1 MPAYRVKL
9 RRGTTAEHANFI
21 GAEGEVTV
29 DTDKKRL
36 VVHDGVTPGG
46 HLVAALTDVN
56 TDVDQFTDT
65 EGLMGGYTWEHSS
78 VTTSTAATSTVINY
92 AVTVG
97 QGYQY
102 GTNGVYGNVFYLQ
115 NTTDDGTG
123 NPVEATAS
131 ASPAIELTAGYTY
144 VFDVSHSSN
153 SGHPLAFTTDGGS
166 NPVTAGVTSD
176 GTPGTAGATVTY
188 IVPSPRPLNLQYYCT
203 VHGTGMGNVIT
214 VRSDAYVAT
223 ATVPSSTFAWGG
235 DRGIIGGGEEASY
248 SLTSEYISIS
258 TPGNST
264 NFGDLTVARMSLS
277 ACSDSTY
284 GLWAGG
290 ISFTGSMPFNYWN
303 VIDYLTFATIG
314 NGSDFGDLTIGR
326 TRPAACSDGTYGLFG
341 AGEGGDGIAL
351 LEAGNVI
358 DYVTIATPSSA
369 TDFGDHTFIGW
380 GKELAA
386 AADATYGLFAGGY
399 VNDGTSS
406 YNNFAIDYVTIATPG
421 NALDFG
427 DLTAQRTSG
436 GRRAGGLSNDTY
448 ALFFGGTA
456 GTDVIDYV
464 TIATPGNATDFG
476 NLTETH
482 DGFPCG
488 CSDNTYG
495 VIFTSTG
502 GGGTSA
508 IGYVNISTPGD
519 TTDFG
524 NLGTDDHNRYSG
536 AAASGN
542 PS

>member
-166 NPVTAGVTSD
+166 NPVTAGVTSS

-203 VHGTGMGNVIT
+203 VHGTGMGNVVT
-214 VRSDAYVAT
+214 VRSDAYVDPT
-223 ATVPSSTFAWGG
+223 YVPFVAGTYYG
-235 DRGIIGGGEEASY
+235 DRAVVAGG
-248 SLTSEYISIS
+248 S
-258 TPGNST
+258 TMGSFNT
-264 NFGDLTVARMSLS
+264 IDYFDLTTSGS
-277 ACSDSTY
+277 A
-284 GLWAGG
+284 
-290 ISFTGSMPFNYWN
+290 I
-303 VIDYLTFATIG
+303 
-314 NGSDFGDLTIGR
+314 DFGDLTL
-326 TRPAACSDGTYGLFG
+326 TRSYTRGASDGTYAVFSGGGGVSGSDTVLDYITVSTASDATTFG
-341 AGEGGDGIAL
+341 TLNREYSLHGSIGDG
-351 LEAGNVI
+351 
-358 DYVTIATPSSA
+358 
-369 TDFGDHTFIGW
+369 
-380 GKELAA
+380 
-386 AADATYGLFAGGY
+386 TYGYAMGGY
-399 VNDGTSS
+399 RITANLD
-406 YNNFAIDYVTIATPG
+406 IDRWTMATPG
-421 NALDFG
+421 NSSDVGNLTNIVSQFGVWGNGDRTLLTGGGGNGVVDIEYISLQNLSSGASDFG
-427 DLTAQRTSG
+427 NLTVDRAYCYAAGDSTRAVMAG
-436 GRRAGGLSNDTY
+436 GRNVSDNDY
-448 ALFFGGTA
+448 S
-456 GTDVIDYV
+456 DVIDYV
-464 TIATPGNATDFG
+464 TIDTPGNATSFG
-476 NLTETH
+476 TLGQTIIEHTATSNLT
-482 DGFPCG
+482 
-488 CSDNTYG
+488 YG
-495 VIFTSTG
+495 AWTGGSVGGGPG
-502 GGGTSA
+502 GGGTYNA
-508 IGYVNISTPGD
+508 QINYLTIQTTGTSTDHGDLTVARNNPGS
-519 TTDFG
+519 T
-524 NLGTDDHNRYSG
+524 SG
-536 AAASGN
+536 S